1 MAVAQDPAPTGPSE
15 GLPLKLHL
23 LRVAA
28 WLGWQHDSNWA
39 NPILF
44 ALYSVVR
51 PLATMLI
58 LVFMFLVVSRQPLG
72 GGTFPAIY
80 LGNAFWMFVGQIL
93 MGVSWTIMEDREFY
107 QMIRYILLAA
117 PGLAWYLVGRAAA
130 KLAVT
135 TVAVGVALLAGKL
148 VLGVDLVGPA
158 GLGGWLYFLTAL
170 LAGLAVTVAMG
181 LGLAGTM
188 MRVARHGTFYS
199 ESVAGA
205 LYLFTATVFPLEV
218 LPDWAQALGLAIPQT
233 YWMEALRRS
242 LLPGAAGFSPTLAAL
257 SPGEVLMRLV
267 LTGAIFAVLSW
278 AFFVRSEEW
287 ARARGELDVVTEH

>member
-1 MAVAQDPAPTGPSE
+1 MA
-15 GLPLKLHL
+15 LKLHL

-39 NPILF
+39 DPFLF
-44 ALYSVVR
+44 AIYSIVR

-72 GGTFPAIY
+72 SGTFPAIY

-93 MGVSWTIMEDREFY
+93 MGVSWTVMEDREFY

-117 PGLAWYLVGRAAA
+117 PGLSWYLVGRATAR
-130 KLAVT
+130 LVVT
-135 TVAVGVALLAGKL
+135 AVAVAIALLVGHL
-148 VLGVDLVGPA
+148 VLGIGLSAPDDLA
-158 GLGGWLYFLTAL
+158 GWLYLAAAL
-170 LAGLAVTVAMG
+170 IAGLLVTVAMG

-218 LPDWAQALGLAIPQT
+218 LPRWAQIVGLAIPQT

-257 SPGEVLMRLV
+257 SSGEVLARL
-267 LTGAIFAVLSW
+267 LITGAIFAALSW
-278 AFFVRSEEW
+278 TFFVRSEER
-287 ARARGELDVVTEH
+287 ARARGEIDIVTEH